1 MRIILMTMLAFT
13 ALAPLPSAAQLA
25 NPAPETSPKGGR
37 MRDVLMSL
45 SPQGQMVFR
54 KEWLGTEREEAPS
67 RKSAAS
73 AAEDNVLAAM
83 AAEPFNP
90 DALRRAYADQRN
102 VTMNNQ
108 RERQEHLVE
117 VLKKLSP
124 ADRRIMVNQL
134 RALRKRG

>member
-1 MRIILMTMLAFT
+1 MRILLMTMFAFT
-13 ALAPLPSAAQLA
+13 ALAPLPSAAQVA
-25 NPAPETSPKGGR
+25 NPVPEAAPKGAR

-54 KEWLGTEREEAPS
+54 KEWLGTEREVAPA
-67 RKSAAS
+67 RKSAIW

-90 DALRRAYADQRN
+90 DALRRAYADQRS
-102 VTMNNQ
+102 VMMNNQ

-124 ADRRIMVNQL
+124 ADRRIMVTQL
-134 RALRKRG
+134 RTLRKRV